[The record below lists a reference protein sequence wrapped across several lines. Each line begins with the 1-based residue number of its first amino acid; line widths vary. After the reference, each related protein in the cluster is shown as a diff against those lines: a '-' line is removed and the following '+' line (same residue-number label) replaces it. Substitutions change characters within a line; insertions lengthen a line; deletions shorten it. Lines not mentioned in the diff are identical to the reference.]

1 MAMEL
6 HVLSDR
12 RLTSI
17 AEWQRAID
25 TESFPL
31 QLSRDVELG
40 TIGGF
45 LPGQLEGK
53 NSGFEC
59 YCDDVA
65 EIMNVDS
72 DLDFGRAW
80 TFALGLRII
89 GDFTELR
96 SAWMAATAY
105 AYATGGI
112 VYDPQEDKLYTHDE
126 AREVVRDIEANWPAM
141 EAAVQAAVKKAASKS

>member
-12 RLTSI
+12 RLTCI
-17 AEWQRAID
+17 EEWQQAIAL
-25 TESFPL
+25 ESFPL
-31 QLSRDVELG
+31 QLARDVELG

-45 LPGQLEGK
+45 LSVQLEGK

-59 YCDDVA
+59 YYDDVA
-65 EIMNVDS
+65 EIMNADS
-72 DLDFGRAW
+72 GLDFGRAW
-80 TFALGLRII
+80 TCALGFRIV

-105 AYATGGI
+105 AHATGGI
-112 VYDPQEDKLYTHDE
+112 VYDPQDDKLYSHSE
-126 AREVVRDIEANWPAM
+126 ARDLIREIEANWPAM
-141 EAAVQAAVKKAASKS
+141 EAAVQAAVKKIASKS